1 MITKCLLKWKLT
13 CSGWWGSVWRVAS
26 HLCSPQVGGMK
37 KKKII
42 IVIKSLGMD
51 LFVKIIKMRYCS
63 YSCKIA
69 HHFKYLS
76 IFRRE
81 VVTKQTEGYSQQ
93 QQEEEEEILVFQV
106 QSIPCLSKN
115 SKIAAK
121 FNPHHYHGSGRSL
134 SHCSWCCSH
143 SSSQSRRIW
152 VSSSSVHLYWN
163 PLNLLHY

>member
-1 MITKCLLKWKLT
+1 
-13 CSGWWGSVWRVAS
+13 
-26 HLCSPQVGGMK
+26 
-37 KKKII
+37 
-42 IVIKSLGMD
+42 MD

-143 SSSQSRRIW
+143 SSSQSRRVC
-152 VSSSSVHLYWN
+152 VSSTFTSFYKPIMTWISRGSPGDLVVRCGEWDTQTTGE
-163 PLNLLHY
+163 PLDHQVCSLRKESWVLHAEL